1 MRRIFIGITILLVFG
16 VGISSC
22 KKRGCTDPMSLSF
35 DIDAKKD
42 DGSCTYP
49 FPVKKALFFKSTGT
63 WCSYCGD
70 WGRWYADS
78 VQLANPD
85 AELVEIHVMDDFAT
99 NEGDELLSLLQD
111 MNFGDEATP
120 HFYVGDTSVSNSYGA
135 LELAIENELYTSSQ
149 VAMALNFSIE
159 GNVMNVSVQSELQN
173 NFNGSDCRLAVYV
186 LENQITA
193 PQNTIEI
200 VNGQPTSVVNSNYVH
215 NSVLRE
221 VSNGAIFGDPIQF
234 ENGKSL
240 VDLSV
245 PLSNATLANFDNY
258 YPLAVVWQFG
268 ASDTNFI
275 NLTR

>member
-1 MRRIFIGITILLVFG
+1 MRSIFIGLSVLLIFAVS
-16 VGISSC
+16 ISSC
-22 KKRGCTDPMSLSF
+22 RKRGCTDPMSLSF
-35 DIDAKKD
+35 DSDAKKD

-49 FPVKKALFFKSTGT
+49 FPIKKALFFKSTGT

-70 WGRWYADS
+70 WGSWYADS
-78 VQLANPD
+78 VKLAFPD

-99 NEGDELLSLLQD
+99 NEGDELLSHLQD

-135 LELAIENELYTSSQ
+135 LELAIENELYTSPQ
-149 VAMALNFSIE
+149 VAMALNYSVE
-159 GNVMNVSVQSELQN
+159 GDLLNVSVQSELQN
-173 NFNGSDCRLAVYV
+173 NFSGSNCRLAVYV

-193 PQNTIEI
+193 PQNTVEI
-200 VNGQPTSVVNSNYVH
+200 VNGQPISVVNSNYVH
-215 NSVLRE
+215 NAVLRE
-221 VSNGAIFGDPIQF
+221 VSSGAVFGEPIQF

-240 VDLSV
+240 VDLNV
-245 PLSNATLANFDNY
+245 TLSNATLANFDNY

-268 ASDTNFI
+268 TSDTNFI

>member
-1 MRRIFIGITILLVFG
+1 MRSIFIGLTMLLFFG
-16 VGISSC
+16 VSISSC
-22 KKRGCTDPMSLSF
+22 RKKGCTDPMSLSF
-35 DIDAKKD
+35 DSDAKKD

-49 FPVKKALFFKSTGT
+49 PSIKKALFFKSTGT

-70 WGRWYADS
+70 WGSWYADS
-78 VQLANPD
+78 IKSAFPD
-85 AELVEIHVMDDFAT
+85 AELVEIHVMDDFASV
-99 NEGDELLSLLQD
+99 EGDELLSLLQD

-120 HFYVGDTSVSNSYGA
+120 HFYVGDTSVPNSYGA
-135 LELAIENELYTSSQ
+135 LELAVDNELYKSSQ

-159 GNVMNVSVQSELQN
+159 GNIMNVSVQSELKN
-173 NFNGSDCRLAVYV
+173 SFRGSNCRLAVYV

-193 PQNTIEI
+193 PQKTIEI
-200 VNGQPTSVVNSNYVH
+200 VNGQPTSAVNSNYVH

-221 VSNGAIFGDPIQF
+221 VSNGAVFGDPIQF

-245 PLSNATLANFDNY
+245 PLSNATLAHFDNY